1 MINDEDR
8 MYKKAVYDRERAL
21 NKYLQED
28 IKEKNRFCFLM
39 QQQTM
44 KIPMKKNRSHVTQRR
59 INNIINQNKVNEIK
73 NDLKLP
79 ILPNDANNTKESKI
93 VNEGSDNEEQNP
105 IQNKLQNEKL
115 LSQKQPVAA

>member
-44 KIPMKKNRSHVTQRR
+44 KIPMKKNRSQVTQRG
-59 INNIINQNKVNEIK
+59 INNNILNQNKINEIK

-79 ILPNDANNTKESKI
+79 NLPNDAKESNI

-105 IQNKLQNEKL
+105 IQNKLENEKL